1 MVQPQIMNYL
11 FKKAGKEKVPLSAA
25 FEISPECNMNCKM
38 CYVKMTSEEM
48 KKVGRKRTVDEWLD
62 IAKQAQKLGLLHIL
76 LTGGEPFLRKD
87 FKELYLKLKQMG
99 FVVSINSNG
108 TMINEEIVSWL
119 SQSPPDVINIS
130 LYGASNDTYKRLCN
144 NSKGL
149 DQVKNAVNLLR
160 SNNINVKLNASI
172 TPYNIDDLDEM
183 FEVAK
188 ELDVTLNPTAYMF
201 PPSRRDESLFED
213 NFRLDAEKAGKCT
226 AYMEYKKLGKEK
238 FKQKVEYI
246 MNVLKKNNKAENNE
260 DLDISCRAG
269 KSTAWITWD
278 GKMMSC
284 GVMENE
290 NLISYPFEKG
300 FEAAWKDVVEKSKV
314 LKLNSNCVKCAKR
327 EVCYTCGAACYD
339 EEGSFEKVPNYL
351 CKMTDARLKGLK
363 RLYET
368 LD

>member
-1 MVQPQIMNYL
+1 MVQPQIMKYL
-11 FKKAGKEKVPLSAA
+11 FSKAGKEKVPLSAA

-62 IAKQAQKLGLLHIL
+62 IAKQAQELGLLHIL
-76 LTGGEPFLRKD
+76 LTGGEPFLQKD

-108 TMINEEIVSWL
+108 TMINEKIVNWL
-119 SQSPPDVINIS
+119 SQSPPDVMNIT

-144 NSKGL
+144 NPKGL

-246 MNVLKKNNKAENNE
+246 MNVLKKNNKTENKE

-269 KSTAWITWD
+269 RSTAWITWD

-290 NLISYPFEKG
+290 NLISYPFDIG
-300 FEAAWKDVVEKSKV
+300 FETAWKDVVEKSKV

-327 EVCYTCGAACYD
+327 EICYTCSAACYD
-339 EEGSFEKVPNYL
+339 EEGSFEKVPDYL
-351 CKMTDARLKGLK
+351 CKMTDARLKELK